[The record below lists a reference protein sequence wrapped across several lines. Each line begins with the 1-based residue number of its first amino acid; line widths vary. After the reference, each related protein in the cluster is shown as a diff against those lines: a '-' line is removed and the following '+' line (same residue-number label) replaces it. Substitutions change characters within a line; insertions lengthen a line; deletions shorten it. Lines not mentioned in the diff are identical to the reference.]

1 MGLGKKSQSY
11 ALNAIAQKE
20 LGLIKYEYKAE
31 GLTLDQLYEQDPLN
45 FALYNLWDTVLAY
58 KIDKK
63 AGLIDLYEN
72 IIEYK

>member
-11 ALNAIAQKE
+11 ALNAIALKE
-20 LGLIKYEYKAE
+20 LNLQKYEFKSE

-72 IIEYK
+72 VIENK

>member
-1 MGLGKKSQSY
+1 MKMIQSNSHHEINNVGKKSQSY

-45 FALYNLWDTVLAY
+45 FALQMYR
-58 KIDKK
+58 
-63 AGLIDLYEN
+63 G
-72 IIEYK
+72 